1 MDRFV
6 FRTIDTDQ
14 DMMKIPDIDGE
25 SRMGTDD
32 VWIGDDVVLQGMHVD
47 PVIPGGTGFEDPS
60 FGFEDPSFGLV
71 VPLGFEDPSFG

>member
-14 DMMKIPDIDGE
+14 DMLKIPDIDGE
-25 SRMGTDD
+25 SQMGTGEF
-32 VWIGDDVVLQGMHVD
+32 WIGDGAMPRGMHVD

-60 FGFEDPSFGLV
+60 FGFT
-71 VPLGFEDPSFG
+71 VPLGFDDPGFG